1 MARNPLLPIAFAAAA
16 VALPASTAL
25 AQSPAP
31 MPSPMMVPAIGPVV
45 SLSVNEE
52 VRSAPDMATVS
63 TGVQTRAMT
72 AQEAM
77 RLNAQQMN
85 RLIEAVLKAG
95 IERKDVQT
103 SGINLNPQYDYSN
116 REGQTQPRFLGYEAS
131 NQVTVMV
138 RRIDDVGT
146 VIDRM
151 VTAGAT
157 NVNGPSFGIADNA
170 PLLRQAREKAIRTA
184 AERAQFYAQQTGYR
198 SARLLSISETGDF
211 RPPMPMM
218 MMAAERAAPMMD
230 KTRVEPGEM
239 ATGVTLSFQYML
251 EK

>member
-1 MARNPLLPIAFAAAA
+1 MARNALVPLVLATAAM
-16 VALPASTAL
+16 LPASAAF
-25 AQSPAP
+25 AQQPP
-31 MPSPMMVPAIGPVV
+31 VPMMMPASGPVV

-52 VRSAPDMATVS
+52 VRSKPDMATVG

-77 RLNAQQMN
+77 RLNAQQMEK
-85 RLIEAVLKAG
+85 LIAAVLKSG

-103 SGINLNPQYDYSN
+103 SGINLSPQYDYSN
-116 REGQTQPRFLGYEAS
+116 RDGQSQPRFVGYEAS
-131 NQVTVMV
+131 NQVTAVV

-151 VTAGAT
+151 VGAGAT
-157 NVNGPSFGIADNA
+157 NVNGPSFGIADDTA
-170 PLLRQAREKAIRTA
+170 LLRQAREKAIRTA

-198 SARLLSISETGDF
+198 SARLLSISETGNF
-211 RPPMPMM
+211 APPVPMPMM
-218 MMAAERAAPMMD
+218 VRAQAAEA
-230 KTRVEPGEM
+230 KTPVEPGEM
-239 ATGVTLSFQYML
+239 ATGVSLSFQYML

>member
-1 MARNPLLPIAFAAAA
+1 MARNALVPLVLAVTSAAM
-16 VALPASTAL
+16 LPATVAS
-25 AQSPAP
+25 AQSQPT
-31 MPSPMMVPAIGPVV
+31 PMMMPASGPVI
-45 SLSVNEE
+45 SLSVSED
-52 VRSAPDMATVS
+52 VRSKPDMATVG
-63 TGVQTRAMT
+63 TGVQTRALT

-85 RLIEAVLKAG
+85 KLIDAVLKAG

-116 REGQTQPRFLGYEAS
+116 RDDQTQPRFIGYEAS
-131 NQVTVMV
+131 NQVTVTI
-138 RRIDDVGT
+138 RKIDDVGA

-151 VTAGAT
+151 VGAGAT

-170 PLLRQAREKAIRTA
+170 PLLRDARQKAIRTA
-184 AERAQFYAQQTGYR
+184 QARALFYAQETGYR
-198 SARLLSISETGDF
+198 SARLLSISENGDF
-211 RPPMPMM
+211 RPPMPVV
-218 MMAAERAAPMMD
+218 MMAAAPAAPMME

-239 ATGVTLSFQYML
+239 ATGVTLSFQYVL

>member
-1 MARNPLLPIAFAAAA
+1 MARIALVPLALAAAA
-16 VALPASTAL
+16 VGLPTAAAL

-31 MPSPMMVPAIGPVV
+31 TMMPASGPVV
-45 SLSVNEE
+45 SLSVSEE
-52 VRSAPDMATVS
+52 MRSKPDMATVG

-77 RLNAQQMN
+77 RLNAQQMEK
-85 RLIEAVLKAG
+85 LIDAILKAG
-95 IERKDVQT
+95 IERKDIQT

-116 REGQTQPRFLGYEAS
+116 RDGQSQPRFIGYEAS
-131 NQVTVMV
+131 NQVTVMI
-138 RRIDDVGT
+138 RKIDNVGA

-151 VTAGAT
+151 VGAGAT
-157 NVNGPSFGIADNA
+157 NVNGPSFGIADDT

-198 SARLLSISETGDF
+198 SARLLSISENGNF
-211 RPPMPMM
+211 APPVPMPTMVRAQ
-218 MMAAERAAPMMD
+218 AAEA
-230 KTRVEPGEM
+230 KTPVEPGEM
-239 ATGVTLSFQYML
+239 ATGVTLSFQYVL

>member
-1 MARNPLLPIAFAAAA
+1 MARNHLLPIAFAAAA
-16 VALPASTAL
+16 AVGAALPASTAL
-25 AQSPAP
+25 AQPPA
-31 MPSPMMVPAIGPVV
+31 PMMVPATGPVV

-52 VRSAPDMATVS
+52 VRSAPDMATVG

-85 RLIEAVLKAG
+85 RLIDAVLKAG
-95 IERKDVQT
+95 VDRKDIQT

-116 REGQTQPRFLGYEAS
+116 RDGQTQPRFIGYEAS
-131 NQVTVMV
+131 NQVTVMI

-151 VTAGAT
+151 VGTGAT

-184 AERAQFYAQQTGYR
+184 TERAQFYAQQTGYR

-211 RPPMPMM
+211 RPPMPVM
-218 MMAAERAAPMMD
+218 MMAAAPAAAMME